1 MIAPPN
7 TQRKSN
13 NALTD
18 QQKYGAAGRN
28 KHCWKGFA
36 AVFLCLAIVAT
47 IGILFWPTTPEEL
60 VEKPDTNTNKV
71 HTIRAPKSRHLSD
84 NGKSASLK
92 IAETQKYKGVEIS
105 SQTFT
110 TNQNGRVIEE
120 IVTKDGRKHRIFHDP
135 KPIFDFASDQLLAMA
150 LSMRPGQEIAPLPI
164 DDSIEKDFFES
175 LKTPITISEEDSDA
189 VKQLKQDVIA
199 ARQTA
204 LEMTRQGMT
213 FREILA
219 EHQRLHN
226 NNAATTLEAQRMVDE
241 LIADGDID
249 LAQDFAIKVNGQFNE
264 KGIAPVIVPKHA
276 IKQQQ
281 DKTK

>member
-13 NALTD
+13 DAFTGRP
-18 QQKYGAAGRN
+18 KATGRN
-28 KHCWKGFA
+28 NRCWKGFA

-47 IGILFWPTTPEEL
+47 ISILFWPATPEERIA
-60 VEKPDTNTNKV
+60 EPETTTSKV
-71 HTIRAPKSRHLSD
+71 HNIRASKSESLSD
-84 NGKSASLK
+84 NGESAPLE
-92 IAETQKYKGVEIS
+92 IAETKKYKGVEIS

-120 IVTKDGRKHRIFHDP
+120 IITKDGRKHRIFHDP

-175 LKTPITISEEDSDA
+175 LKTPITISEDDSDA
-189 VKQLKQDVIA
+189 IKQLKQDVIA
-199 ARQTA
+199 ARQAA

-213 FREILA
+213 FREILT

-241 LIADGDID
+241 LIAAGDVD
-249 LAQDFAIKVNGQFNE
+249 LAQDFARKVNSQFGE
-264 KGIAPVIVPKHA
+264 KGLAPVIVPKHV
-276 IKQQQ
+276 IQQQQ
-281 DKTK
+281 DMTK